1 MYKSD
6 FANERSDR
14 ERMADEIEKKS
25 ATANARRQGQ
35 SNVVVAVSYK
45 SKDDDFKQKQLD
57 SLQEVYEVAQ
67 RKIRDHEK
75 EISDLKEQIQ
85 TFISKEEASKR
96 SLEEAI
102 ATSSKLNEEVMV
114 LTQQVKQY
122 KKQADNLRSQ
132 VEKYEQ
138 MNKSRV
144 EQVHVYIYYSVSL
157 TIACTCTCTAGVKL

>member
-6 FANERSDR
+6 FDNERSDR
-14 ERMADEIEKKS
+14 ERMAHEIEKNML
-25 ATANARRQGQ
+25 ATANATRQGKG
-35 SNVVVAVSYK
+35 NVVVVSYK
-45 SKDDDFKQKQLD
+45 SEDEDIKQKQLD
-57 SLQEVYEVAQ
+57 SLQEVYDVAQ
-67 RKIRDHEK
+67 WKISDLEK

-85 TFISKEEASKR
+85 TFIRKEGASKR

-138 MNKSRV
+138 VIKSRV
-144 EQVHVYIYYSVSL
+144 EQVLLYIYYNVSL
-157 TIACTCTCTAGVKL
+157 TCMYMYMYC

>member
-6 FANERSDR
+6 FETERSDR
-14 ERMADEIEKKS
+14 EHIAHEFEGKKS
-25 ATANARRQGQ
+25 ATANATRQGK
-35 SNVVVAVSYK
+35 SSAVVVSNNK
-45 SKDDDFKQKQLD
+45 NEDEDIKQKQFDTL
-57 SLQEVYEVAQ
+57 LEVYDVAVQ
-67 RKIRDHEK
+67 KICDLEK

-85 TFISKEEASKR
+85 TFFSKEEVSKR

-102 ATSSKLNEEVMV
+102 ATSSKLNEDIMV

-132 VEKYEQ
+132 VEKYEL

-157 TIACTCTCTAGVKL
+157 TIACTM